1 VVGRARAGYVREV
14 ETDVAMTTVRVAATS
29 GSVRVIAEVRADVD
43 VPDSVE
49 YSVHDSMT
57 TVSSGSRRVT
67 VRVPEGTDL
76 VIGSASGRVEVIGRA
91 GSVAVVTSSGRVSVD
106 TARSVDIRTTSGRV
120 TVDVADESCR
130 VLTKSGRV
138 DIGRCGAAHLT
149 ASSGKITLTAASGPV
164 HAHCVSGR
172 IDVATTSAQDV
183 EAETVS
189 GRIRVR
195 MPADVRPWIVHR
207 NDTEPAPE
215 RCDCVVTAR
224 SVSGRIDVVAA

>member
-1 VVGRARAGYVREV
+1 VV
-14 ETDVAMTTVRVAATS
+14 ETDVAMTTVRIASTS
-29 GSVRVIAEVRADVD
+29 GSVQVVAEVRTDVD

-49 YSVHDSMT
+49 FSVHDSMT
-57 TVSSGSRRVT
+57 TVSSGSRRVR

-91 GSVAVVTSSGRVSVD
+91 GSVAVVTRSGRVSVD

-120 TVDVADESCR
+120 TVESAEESCR
-130 VLTKSGRV
+130 VLTKSARV
-138 DIGRCGAAHLT
+138 DIGSCGTAHLT
-149 ASSGKITLTAASGPV
+149 ASSGKITVAAASGPV

-183 EAETVS
+183 DAETVS
-189 GRIRVR
+189 GRITVR
-195 MPADVRPWIVHR
+195 MPPDVRPWIVRR
-207 NDTEPAPE
+207 NDTELAPE

-224 SVSGRIDVVAA
+224 SVSGRIDVFTA